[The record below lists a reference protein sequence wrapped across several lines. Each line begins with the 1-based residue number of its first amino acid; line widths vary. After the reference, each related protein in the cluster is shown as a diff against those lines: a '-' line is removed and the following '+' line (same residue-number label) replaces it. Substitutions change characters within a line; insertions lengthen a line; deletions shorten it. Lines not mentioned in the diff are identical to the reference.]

1 MDDSY
6 ADRLLDESALESFL
20 TEELGAADEWSVT
33 RHDEGHSNETLFL
46 DWGDRELVLRRPPA
60 GETAETAHDVL
71 REYRVIDALQG
82 TEVPVPPTVLACD
95 DDGIIGAQFYLMDRL
110 EGEVPRTEEPERFAT
125 PEHREQVGHE
135 HIDTLAAIHG
145 VDYEN
150 VGLGEFGSP
159 EGFTERQVRR
169 WSEQYT
175 WAFERTAEH
184 REVPQIYEVMT
195 WLTENVPEEPPATLV
210 HGDYKL
216 DNVQFGP
223 GTPPDLVGVFDWELA
238 TLGDPLT
245 DLGWL
250 LSFWRDADDPDPVLP
265 ELTQRFTEQEGYPI
279 RRELVARYEETTGI
293 EYEHDR
299 FYRTLAVYK
308 LGAMGEMFFRRYL
321 EDGADDPLYPKME
334 HGVPALAERAQRI
347 IDGEEPLR

>member
-6 ADRLLDESALESFL
+6 ADRLVDESALEPYL
-20 TEELGAADEWSVT
+20 TDALGAVETWSVR
-33 RHDEGHSNETLFL
+33 RHEAGHSNETLFVT
-46 DWGDRELVLRRPPA
+46 WGDRQLVLRRPPA
-60 GETAETAHDVL
+60 GETADTAHNVL
-71 REYRVIDALQG
+71 REYEVIDALQQ
-82 TEVPVPPTVLACD
+82 TDVPVPPTVLACED
-95 DDGIIGAQFYLMDRL
+95 DSILGAQFYLMERI
-110 EGEVPRTEEPERFAT
+110 EGDVPRTEEPDRFGS

-135 HIDTLAAIHG
+135 HVDTLAAIHR
-145 VDYEN
+145 VDYEAL
-150 VGLGEFGSP
+150 GLGEFGRP
-159 EGFTERQVRR
+159 DAFTERQVRR

-175 WAFERTAEH
+175 WAFDRTADK
-184 REVPQIYEVMT
+184 REIPAVYEVME
-195 WLTENVPEEPPATLV
+195 WLTENVPDQPPATLV

-223 GTPPDLVGVFDWELA
+223 GTPPALVGVFDWELS

-250 LSFWRDADDPDPVLP
+250 LSFWRDADDPEPVLP
-265 ELTQRFTEQEGYPI
+265 DLTQRFTEREGYPT
-279 RRELVARYEETTGI
+279 RRALVDRYEAQTGI

-299 FYRTLAVYK
+299 FYRALAVYK

-334 HGVPALAERAQRI
+334 EGVPALAERARRI
-347 IDGEEPLR
+347 IDGEEPL